1 MNKDYLEFCQTIPQ
15 IKTLLRA
22 LNTQR
27 SFFGSTATHSTFG
40 SHNPKQTRGREICLW
55 YVYKLR
61 GKKRYYVKWIKL
73 KWLTLLFVASPR
85 TKDVEWRPYLTN
97 THTYTSFSSSCHK
110 HLSPQISVCDPHSTV
125 SLPFLSSSGYQPAS
139 RRKQHPS
146 RAASY
151 TSPRTFSRQHPISQW
166 IFKNI
171 HIYTT
176 RITQRWS
183 SILLTRFQQSLL
195 AERGRWKEI
204 FFPDSKLEKPSAGD

>member
-85 TKDVEWRPYLTN
+85 TKDVERKPCLTN
-97 THTYTSFSSSCHK
+97 THTYTSVSSSCHK

-125 SLPFLSSSGYQPAS
+125 SLPFLSSSGIPTGFEA
-139 RRKQHPS
+139 K
-146 RAASY
+146 AASVL
-151 TSPRTFSRQHPISQW
+151 SRFVHLP
-166 IFKNI
+166 
-171 HIYTT
+171 TD
-176 RITQRWS
+176 
-183 SILLTRFQQSLL
+183 LL
-195 AERGRWKEI
+195 ASTSN
-204 FFPDSKLEKPSAGD
+204 FSMNF